1 MRITLHSNSIIR
13 KGSFSYLILG
23 GLLQDF
29 KNLLIYECIYFI
41 IDFITLLQN
50 KFKSEIM
57 TTIDNIN
64 DDVNSL
70 C

>member
-29 KNLLIYECIYFI
+29 KNLLIYFI
-41 IDFITLLQN
+41 IDFITLLQD